1 MMTMKLILS
10 NEDED
15 YDDDDHRTYQI
26 KLKSNQISFET
37 TMIMVRFFG
46 GKKIFNID
54 TKRERERAEDVSEGS
69 TTSIR
74 GSEMIIVMMMM
85 MKMMKLSRMLMRKV
99 RIHREI
105 KTNPRKNN
113 ETLEINQNF

>member
-15 YDDDDHRTYQI
+15 YGDDDHSTYQI
-26 KLKSNQISFET
+26 KLKSNQISLET

-54 TKRERERAEDVSEGS
+54 T
-69 TTSIR
+69 
-74 GSEMIIVMMMM
+74 
-85 MKMMKLSRMLMRKV
+85 
-99 RIHREI
+99 
-105 KTNPRKNN
+105 
-113 ETLEINQNF
+113 